1 MFGARRSD
9 RSPFG
14 QWGFVLSAATLAVV
28 GLLALVVA
36 VSGGSASRD
45 SRAPGRIHSATAA
58 GGRDASAGGLNGC
71 SLPAGAQQVPTTAPA
86 ADWALVGSM
95 AAPSSPSTVGPQRTA
110 DGFRVCFAHSP
121 LGALYAAVNFWAAGT
136 ASSPASVYDHLAAD
150 TPSRGKVVAQSQGNA
165 NRLDSS
171 GPVAL
176 AGFEFNAYSPTSADL
191 SVVLQGCSG
200 ALVSV
205 ACTMVWQQD
214 DWRYVIPPS
223 GAPVAGQIQSLDGY
237 VPWSDAS

>member
-1 MFGARRSD
+1 MFGGGERD

-36 VSGGSASRD
+36 VSGGSASRG
-45 SRAPGRIHSATAA
+45 SQAPGRIHSATAA
-58 GGRDASAGGLNGC
+58 GGRDASAGGLDGC
-71 SLPAGAQQVPTTAPA
+71 RLPAGSQQVPTSAPA
-86 ADWALVGSM
+86 ADWVLVGSM
-95 AAPSSPSTVGPQRTA
+95 AAPNSPGSIGPQRTV

-121 LGALYAAVNFWAAGT
+121 LGALYAAANFWAAGT
-136 ASSPASVYDHLAAD
+136 ASSPASVYQHLAAD
-150 TPSRGKVVAQSQGNA
+150 TPSRGKVVAQSHGNA

-176 AGFEFNAYSPTSADL
+176 AGFEFNSYSPSSADL
-191 SVVLQGCSG
+191 SVVLQGSSG

-205 ACTMVWQQD
+205 ACTMVWQHG

-223 GAPVAGQIQSLDGY
+223 GAPAAGQIQSLDGY